1 MRLLG
6 PLAHFDRTKK
16 LAIAGVI
23 AALFG
28 ACGDDGG
35 GSIDSAPV
43 NATYAA
49 NVHANYAESLS
60 KAQMLKTAIDA
71 FVAAPSQ
78 TTLDAAK
85 TAWLASREP
94 YGQTE
99 VFRFYDGP
107 IDNPEDGP
115 EGAINAWP
123 LDEVFIDYV
132 ENMPNAGI
140 INNMQAFPTITKQ
153 VIADQNEN
161 GGEANISSGY
171 HAIEFL
177 LWGQDLSA
185 SGPGVRPFTDYTT
198 LANADR
204 RKQYLSLVTE
214 LLVDDLTAVT
224 EAWADGAD
232 YRAEFE
238 SGGTDSI
245 QKMLLGMGSLSGAEL
260 SGERMTVALDNR
272 DQEDEHSCFSDNTHR
287 DIRANALGIQN
298 VFLGKYGATD
308 GQGIEDLV
316 RARDAALA
324 DRLKADI
331 AASLVAIDAIPTP
344 FDSAIDDDA
353 NGRPKVM
360 AAIAALQKQTDT
372 TVEAAD
378 ALGITINLE

>member
-6 PLAHFDRTKK
+6 SLVHLDRTKK

-28 ACGDDGG
+28 ACGNDGG

-43 NATYAA
+43 NAAYAA

>member
-1 MRLLG
+1 MRLPG
-6 PLAHFDRTKK
+6 SFVHFGRTKQ
-16 LAIAGVI
+16 LAIVGVI

-43 NATYAA
+43 NAAYAA

-132 ENMPNAGI
+132 DNMPNAGI
-140 INNMQAFPTITKQ
+140 INNLQAFPTITKQ

-232 YRAEFE
+232 YRADFE
-238 SGGTDSI
+238 AGGTDSI
-245 QKMLLGMGSLSGAEL
+245 QKMLLGMGSLSATAIKKTSTRASATTRIATSARTRSESRTCSSANTARRTGRA
-260 SGERMTVALDNR
+260 SRI
-272 DQEDEHSCFSDNTHR
+272 SC
-287 DIRANALGIQN
+287 
-298 VFLGKYGATD
+298 
-308 GQGIEDLV
+308 V
-316 RARDAALA
+316 RVTPRS
-324 DRLKADI
+324 RI
-331 AASLVAIDAIPTP
+331 A
-344 FDSAIDDDA
+344 
-353 NGRPKVM
+353 
-360 AAIAALQKQTDT
+360 
-372 TVEAAD
+372 
-378 ALGITINLE
+378 